1 MLLKQV
7 CPQAGKLDSPGT
19 AVPVLVIVGDND
31 EEEVAFDVDEAVVVL
46 ADKVVVGFIEDVE
59 EEEMITEDEVWD
71 DEEAGFVVD
80 EEVVLADE
88 VVVDFIEDVEDE
100 DMITEDEVLD
110 DEEVVW
116 TAEVVGGAVNPSKAS
131 AKIIVPAVAVTDIS
145 VQYAVELYDETSYT

>member
-19 AVPVLVIVGDND
+19 AVPVLFIVGDND
-31 EEEVAFDVDEAVVVL
+31 EEEVGFD
-46 ADKVVVGFIEDVE
+46 
-59 EEEMITEDEVWD
+59 
-71 DEEAGFVVD
+71 VD

-110 DEEVVW
+110 DEEVVL
-116 TAEVVGGAVNPSKAS
+116 TAEVVAGAVNPSKAS
-131 AKIIVPAVAVTDIS
+131 AKTIVPAVAVTDIS